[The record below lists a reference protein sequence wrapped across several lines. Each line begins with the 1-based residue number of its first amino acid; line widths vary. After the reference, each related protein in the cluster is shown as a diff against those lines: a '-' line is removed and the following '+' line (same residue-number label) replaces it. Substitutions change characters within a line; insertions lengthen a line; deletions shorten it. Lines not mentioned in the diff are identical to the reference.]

1 MASDRMWRVELT
13 KKARKRLLKLPGDIR
28 ENIVG
33 DMRRELS
40 VDPDFHLSRLSG
52 CKGNLYKF
60 RVGDYRVLCAKREEK
75 LVVVAVAAGRRKDIY
90 GKRILN

>member
-1 MASDRMWRVELT
+1 MWRVELT
-13 KKARKRLLKLPGDIR
+13 KKARKQLLKLPGDIR

-33 DMRRELS
+33 ALRRKLS

-52 CKGNLYKF
+52 YKGNLYKF

-75 LVVVAVAAGRRKDIY
+75 LVVVAVAVGHRKDIY
-90 GKRILN
+90 RKKILN